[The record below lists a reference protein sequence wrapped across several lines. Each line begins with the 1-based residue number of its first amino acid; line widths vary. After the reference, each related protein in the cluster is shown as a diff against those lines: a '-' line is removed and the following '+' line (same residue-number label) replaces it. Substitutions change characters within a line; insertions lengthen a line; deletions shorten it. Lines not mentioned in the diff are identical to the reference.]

1 MKRPEGFDRPSAGN
15 DDPKAARRWPSPRRR
30 AAPAPTSGPANLDE
44 APPAPTRRTTP
55 QAATARA
62 RTPEAATPQAA
73 APQAAGA
80 SAAGAP
86 QQEEAVPQDRAA
98 HRHARRAARER
109 RRFEKSE
116 VRRFTRRSRRR
127 KAALFAAAGT
137 VVTMGTLVA
146 VGVYSPLL
154 ALETIE
160 IDGTSRLDPEAL
172 HAAVEGQL
180 DTPLALLD
188 FDRITGELE
197 AFPLIRS
204 YVTETI
210 PPDTLVIHVVERE
223 PVGWLADG
231 SGFDLVDPAGV
242 VIESS
247 TERAA
252 GVPLI
257 DTSGGDSDSAAFD
270 AAVEVLVA
278 LPDSVLAQLDI
289 VSARTRDDV
298 RLTLAGGGAAIVW
311 GSADDSEI
319 KARTLAAALAQDYP
333 GVSEYN
339 VSAPGQLTYR

>member
-1 MKRPEGFDRPSAGN
+1 MKRPEGFDRPSAG
-15 DDPKAARRWPSPRRR
+15 DAGKKPARRWPAPLRR
-30 AAPAPTSGPANLDE
+30 PAPPEAGPTSVADASPATSARPAPGRGT
-44 APPAPTRRTTP
+44 APPAPRTADP
-55 QAATARA
+55 SADAPPHDATGPR
-62 RTPEAATPQAA
+62 
-73 APQAAGA
+73 
-80 SAAGAP
+80 
-86 QQEEAVPQDRAA
+86 DRAA
-98 HRHARRAARER
+98 QRDAQRAARQR
-109 RRFEKSE
+109 RRFERSE

-127 KAALFAAAGT
+127 KAGWLVAAGT
-137 VVTMGTLVA
+137 VVAMGTVLA

-160 IDGTSRLDPEAL
+160 IDGTSRLDPGDL
-172 HAAVEGQL
+172 HAAVDGQL
-180 DTPLALLD
+180 NTPLALLD
-188 FDRITGELE
+188 FDRITEELG

-223 PVGWLADG
+223 PVGWLANG
-231 SGFDLVDPAGV
+231 GGFDLVDPAGV
-242 VIESS
+242 VIESAA
-247 TERAA
+247 ERAA

-257 DTSGGDSDSAAFD
+257 DIAGGDSDSVAFD

-278 LPDSVLAQLDI
+278 LPDSVLAQLDT

-298 RLTLAGGGAAIVW
+298 RLTLASGGAAIVW

-319 KARTLAAALAQDYP
+319 KARTLAAALAQNYP